1 MKLTYFKDLIKE
13 NAWFFVCFA
22 LFLVVGAL
30 LLLTIDQGDEIFYFS
45 DRRTVI
51 GDLFF
56 RYATRLG
63 EGAGFVIVA
72 LIFLFVR
79 FRTSIYIPLLGMVVM
94 LTSGVTKKIFAH
106 PRPWLYFQQLNMT
119 DQLHLV
125 AGVHVNGGANAFPSG
140 HTMAAFALY
149 AFLAFILPKKQ
160 GWAVVLFLI
169 ALLVGVS
176 RIYLVQHFLK
186 DVYLGAI
193 LGVIIAIIFHYLHN
207 KYPDRLWADRSLL
220 KRRKPITEA

>member
-1 MKLTYFKDLIKE
+1 MNLAYWKYLIKE
-13 NAWFFVCFA
+13 NRWFFSCFA
-22 LFLVVGAL
+22 LFLLVGAI

-45 DRRTVI
+45 DRRTVF

-56 RYATRLG
+56 RYATLLG

-79 FRTSIYIPLLGMVVM
+79 FRTAMYIPLLGMVVM
-94 LTSGVTKKIFAH
+94 VISSVTKKLFAH

-119 DQLHLV
+119 DQLQLV
-125 AGVHVNGGANAFPSG
+125 EGVHINGGANAFPSG

-160 GWAVVLFLI
+160 GWAVLLFMI

-186 DVYLGAI
+186 DVYLGAV
-193 LGVIIAIIFHYLHN
+193 LGVAIAMIMHYLHH
-207 KYPDRLWADRSLL
+207 KFPDQAWAERSLL
-220 KRRKPITEA
+220 KKQKPVAEA

>member
-1 MKLTYFKDLIKE
+1 MNLVYFKNLIKE
-13 NAWFFVCFA
+13 NAWFFACFA
-22 LFLVVGAL
+22 LFLVVGAI
-30 LLLTIDQGDEIFYFS
+30 LLLTINQGDEIFYFS
-45 DRRTVI
+45 ERRTVF

-56 RYATRLG
+56 RYGTRLG

-72 LIFLFVR
+72 LVFLFVR
-79 FRTSIYIPLLGMVVM
+79 FRTAMYVPLLGMIVM
-94 LTSGVTKKIFAH
+94 ITSNVTKKLFAH

-125 AGVHVNGGANAFPSG
+125 EGVHINGGTNAFPSG

-160 GWAVVLFLI
+160 GWAVVLFLV
-169 ALLVGVS
+169 ALLVGIS

-193 LGVIIAIIFHYLHN
+193 IGVIIAIIFYYFHERFPN
-207 KYPDRLWADRSLL
+207 RAWADRSLL
-220 KRRKPITEA
+220 KRRKPVAKA